1 MDLVEFVDGLD
12 MGYEGMRELKDG
24 SKDFFGLSKENEKE
38 HLMQEHVWREI

>member
-1 MDLVEFVDGLD
+1 MDLIEFVDGLD
-12 MGYEGMRELKDG
+12 MGYEGMRELQDG